1 MLSALLLADGRTPS
15 GAHAHS
21 AGLEAAVNDGL
32 RPTDVP
38 SFLDARLRTVAFS
51 EAALTAAA
59 VRAGADCDALL
70 ALDAE
75 AVERTPSAQLRAAAT
90 TLGRAILRT
99 GAQLYPEATPITS
112 YKARS
117 RATPRPVAFGVVA
130 AAAGLTAADAAL
142 VALYDDAATVAA
154 AAIKLLP
161 IDAGVATGWIAQR
174 AAELAM
180 LAQAAAN
187 TRELPSLSAPLVE
200 LRSLAHGRDGGRL
213 FAS

>member
-1 MLSALLLADGRTPS
+1 MVPALLLADGRTPS

-21 AGLEAAVNDGL
+21 CGLEAAVSSGL
-32 RPTDVP
+32 HATDVP
-38 SFLDARLRTVAFS
+38 SFLDGRLRTVAFS

-59 VRAGADCDALL
+59 VRAGADVDALL

-75 AVERTPSAQLRAAAT
+75 ALARSPSPSLRAAAT

-99 GAQLYPEATPITS
+99 GAQLYPEAAAITD
-112 YKARS
+112 YRARS
-117 RATPRPVAFGVVA
+117 ATTPRPVAFGVVA

-154 AAIKLLP
+154 AAVKLLP
-161 IDAGVATGWIAQR
+161 IDAGVAAGWIAQR
-174 AAELAM
+174 AHQLAS
-180 LAQAAAN
+180 LAQLAADAQ
-187 TRELPSLSAPLVE
+187 ELPSLCAPLVE
-200 LRSLAHGRDGGRL
+200 LRSLVHGPDRGRL